1 MKYLN
6 SIYDLLLEEV
16 QSYQWELVSDG
27 DRKVKYTFDDD
38 NGNSYLVEI
47 KNLPGIKNNL
57 SASWEL
63 VYFVVD
69 EDQYTRF
76 FSVSKV
82 VNVNPYRTLQTVF
95 GDILR
100 DFIKRKSWAKTIMI
114 HGLAKNREREYISQ
128 RTKMYVR
135 FLERNPIP
143 GYKLSN
149 YGNIINLT
157 KI

>member
-16 QSYQWELVSDG
+16 QSYQWELMSDS
-27 DRKVKYTFDDD
+27 DRKVKYTFEDT

-47 KNLPGIKNNL
+47 KSLQGIKNDVSTN
-57 SASWEL
+57 WEL

-76 FSVSKV
+76 FSVSKI

-95 GDILR
+95 GDILQ
-100 DFIKRKSWAKTIMI
+100 DFTNRKSWVKTITI
-114 HGLAKNREREYISQ
+114 HGLSKDREREYISQ

-135 FLERNPIP
+135 FLERNPIV
-143 GYKLSN
+143 GYKLTQ
-149 YGNIINLT
+149 YGNKINLI